1 MMEMER
7 LKAQE
12 EKHYW
17 EDVEMEMERLRGGD
31 MVQEPAQEV
40 AQVEVQDGVQNVAQ
54 RENQEK
60 EIVQENGTE
69 MENIGGRSRSR
80 GGGTRG
86 ATRSRGSRSGPRRGT
101 RSKKGAARGI

>member
-31 MVQEPAQEV
+31 MVQ
-40 AQVEVQDGVQNVAQ
+40 DDDDD
-54 RENQEK
+54 
-60 EIVQENGTE
+60 
-69 MENIGGRSRSR
+69 
-80 GGGTRG
+80 
-86 ATRSRGSRSGPRRGT
+86 
-101 RSKKGAARGI
+101 

>member
-1 MMEMER
+1 MER

-40 AQVEVQDGVQNVAQ
+40 AQVEVQEIKETPF
-54 RENQEK
+54 EN
-60 EIVQENGTE
+60 E
-69 MENIGGRSRSR
+69 MID
-80 GGGTRG
+80 
-86 ATRSRGSRSGPRRGT
+86 
-101 RSKKGAARGI
+101 

>member
-1 MMEMER
+1 MER

-40 AQVEVQDGVQNVAQ
+40 AQVEVQDGVQNVYLK
-54 RENQEK
+54 RL
-60 EIVQENGTE
+60 G
-69 MENIGGRSRSR
+69 
-80 GGGTRG
+80 
-86 ATRSRGSRSGPRRGT
+86 
-101 RSKKGAARGI
+101 

>member
-40 AQVEVQDGVQNVAQ
+40 AQVEVQEIKETPF
-54 RENQEK
+54 EN
-60 EIVQENGTE
+60 E
-69 MENIGGRSRSR
+69 MID
-80 GGGTRG
+80 
-86 ATRSRGSRSGPRRGT
+86 
-101 RSKKGAARGI
+101 